1 MDLEADIRS
10 CPEILAKVINR
21 NDYAQN
27 LYAAMCNMRWIPADA
42 ITILKEDFWHC
53 SWRAAGGIVANLQQK
68 GDYMDWYCSGMGGLS
83 GYDQDSETFEQWQ
96 VRTKYVS
103 EGTVTEEIR
112 EDFKKI
118 GWIPSEWPDDTKD
131 G

>member
-21 NDYAQN
+21 DDYAQN

-68 GDYMDWYCSGMGGLS
+68 GDYMNWYCSGMGGVNFTDPMDGEEHMKS
-83 GYDQDSETFEQWQ
+83 K
-96 VRTKYVS
+96 KYVP
-103 EGTVTEEIR
+103 EGIVTDEIR
-112 EDFKKI
+112 TDLRKL
-118 GWIPSEWPDDTKD
+118 GWIPSSWPEDKD
-131 G
+131 